1 MAVGKLA
8 LLSVLAGHQAHAV
21 PTVQHLGAAQY
32 RIVFTYQ
39 APPGTR
45 TVHLAGT
52 FNEWNTSATP
62 MTGPDADRRF
72 TATLELER
80 GRYEYKFVLDG
91 HRWQADPENP
101 VRTGPYDNAVL
112 FVGVPP
118 DSRGVEPG
126 QTSPPAGERRSRAVN
141 MAARVEHPAEIDALA
156 KRLRQADQRQCLA
169 AADAW
174 LAEHPMPLIRDD
186 SVSFVLAH
194 SDASAVYVAIEGAG
208 FWTTYDVPRLP
219 GKRTPVFAVSLER
232 DQIPQ
237 GVVYR
242 YEVESRGRT
251 LSIVDPHA
259 WTITSRNGQPVAV
272 ITEADPQHGRIEL
285 VRDVKPSSG
294 SLTPRDLYVYLPP
307 GYQTDTEAR
316 CPVLYMHDGQNC
328 WDDPTEP
335 FGHGGWQ
342 VNLIADRL
350 IAAGKIEPVIVV
362 GIPNTP
368 DRVREY
374 GPGADILSAAD
385 HAYIRYLI
393 RDVKP
398 AIDHRYR
405 TKPGPAHAFLMGSSM
420 GALISLQA
428 ALLHPE
434 VFGGAACLSPA
445 LWFEDHNGRN
455 YFDLPAHTG
464 KVPVRIYLDS
474 GTAGPAQ
481 DGAPDTRKMG
491 DLLAQAGWKGGTDL
505 MRYEATGAEHNERAW
520 RARLDKPLVFLFG
533 R

>member
-1 MAVGKLA
+1 
-8 LLSVLAGHQAHAV
+8 
-21 PTVQHLGAAQY
+21 
-32 RIVFTYQ
+32 
-39 APPGTR
+39 
-45 TVHLAGT
+45 
-52 FNEWNTSATP
+52 
-62 MTGPDADRRF
+62 
-72 TATLELER
+72 
-80 GRYEYKFVLDG
+80 
-91 HRWQADPENP
+91 
-101 VRTGPYDNAVL
+101 
-112 FVGVPP
+112 
-118 DSRGVEPG
+118 
-126 QTSPPAGERRSRAVN
+126 
-141 MAARVEHPAEIDALA
+141 
-156 KRLRQADQRQCLA
+156 
-169 AADAW
+169 
-174 LAEHPMPLIRDD
+174 

-208 FWTTYDVPRLP
+208 FWTTHDVPRLP

-398 AIDHRYR
+398 AIDHRYPPRCSAGQPACHQRFGSR
-405 TKPGPAHAFLMGSSM
+405 TTTAATTSICPRTPARSRSGFTWT
-420 GALISLQA
+420 A
-428 ALLHPE
+428 ALP
-434 VFGGAACLSPA
+434 VQPRTA
-445 LWFEDHNGRN
+445 L
-455 YFDLPAHTG
+455 PI
-464 KVPVRIYLDS
+464 PVRWATS
-474 GTAGPAQ
+474 WPRPVGRAAQ
-481 DGAPDTRKMG
+481 I
-491 DLLAQAGWKGGTDL
+491 
-505 MRYEATGAEHNERAW
+505 
-520 RARLDKPLVFLFG
+520 
-533 R
+533 